1 MTQTSVLLVD
11 QQSLFRQGLALI
23 IGQQPDWTVVGET
36 GSVGEAVEHARAK
49 KPSVVLTELNL
60 PDGTGFDVARCILS
74 CLPETTVVILTTGQD
89 ERCAWEAIRQ
99 GIRGYLPK
107 DLSMRELFSYLKR
120 ATHGDTVLTPPLFQR
135 VLGEAMRRGDCGQ
148 EASLTPEFQATKARG
163 VGSLTRRE
171 KEIADA
177 LARGASNRE
186 IAEELVISENTV
198 KHHVASVLYKMR
210 LRSRRQLLGMSAGS
224 HPA

>member
-36 GSVGEAVEHARAK
+36 GSVHEAVEHARET
-49 KPSVVLTELNL
+49 KPSVVLTELHL
-60 PDGTGFDVARCILS
+60 SDGSGFDVARCILS
-74 CLPETTVVILTTGQD
+74 CMPETTVVILTTGQD
-89 ERCAWEAIRQ
+89 ERCAWEAIRM
-99 GIRGYLPK
+99 GVKGYLPK
-107 DLSMRELFSYLKR
+107 DLSMNELFSYLRR
-120 ATHGDTVLTPPLFQR
+120 ARHGDTVLTPPLFQR

-148 EASLTPEFQATKARG
+148 EAGIATELQAAKARG
-163 VGSLTRRE
+163 MEGLTRRE